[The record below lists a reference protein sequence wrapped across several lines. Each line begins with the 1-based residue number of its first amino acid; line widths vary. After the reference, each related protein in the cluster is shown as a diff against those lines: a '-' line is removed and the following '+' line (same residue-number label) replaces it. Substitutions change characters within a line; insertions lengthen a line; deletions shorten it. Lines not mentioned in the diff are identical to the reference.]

1 LAHPELR
8 FDVDTP
14 ADLAALQALVD
25 DAGLMIGATA
35 QEIVSAA
42 QQRGLR

>member
-25 DAGLMIGATA
+25 GNALTIDATA